1 MLIKYL
7 HILSAILLVGNV
19 IVTGVWAAILWKDQG
34 VKGFAGPARAILMTD
49 LMFTLGGSLVLVT
62 TGVFRTY
69 QLHLP
74 LMGTPWIMRAMM
86 ALGVSTFLWLFLLVP
101 DQLRMAQLIR
111 STDEEV
117 AKSFRRWTWV
127 GWGAVVPLVY
137 AVYQMSVKPV

>member
-7 HILSAILLVGNV
+7 HVLAAILLVGNV

-74 LMGTPWIMRAMM
+74 LMGTPWIVRAMT
-86 ALGVSTFLWLFLLVP
+86 ALAISTALWLFVLMP
-101 DQLRMAQLIR
+101 DQLRMAQMIR
-111 STDEEV
+111 ASDAEV
-117 AKSFRRWTWV
+117 ASSFKRWTWV
-127 GWGAVVPLVY
+127 GWAAVVPLVY
-137 AVYQMSVKPV
+137 AVWQMAAKPA